1 MDVDD
6 DEEDEDVED
15 EEEDLDELEDEVPEE
30 NVVEENERLNTNI
43 RSFCVNDQILKTP
56 LLDNESIKQ
65 HMVSVSEEIS
75 ALDTRVGNIILNKG
89 DGIRKCF
96 KVLEKNNE
104 APIKMITKALESQQ
118 PPLPPT
124 PQSNSLADFHK
135 SSGMSNEI
143 EHIYETIPEEDTDSY
158 GDPGIREPIY
168 CSPYSN
174 QKEKTMVEQ
183 WLFSSRWRKKSNSN
197 SHSQPTEAT
206 SNNNNNNNHLT
217 LELSNA
223 ANISNNKLSPVG
235 ASGDC
240 KLCTKH
246 KVKSPKH
253 KLHGVDSIKTPVG
266 VVLLPFPP
274 PPPTTAITGDTT
286 MYTNLANLE
295 QTILLQQKLLRKSI
309 NGNNANDNL
318 IGQRM
323 NPPLTAQIPKNQFN
337 LSNTRKHFTA
347 PSLTQY
353 QFVSGST
360 AVSGFDNN
368 CSVQQVIFS
377 YLSFLQSDT
386 FPSFISSF
394 TVPIYNHV
402 QVVKIWN
409 GK

>member
-1 MDVDD
+1 MDVDE
-6 DEEDEDVED
+6 DEEDEEVED
-15 EEEDLDELEDEVPEE
+15 EEDDLDELEDGVPGENDGEE
-30 NVVEENERLNTNI
+30 DDRLNPNI
-43 RSFCVNDQILKTP
+43 RSFFIDDQILKTP

-75 ALDTRVGNIILNKG
+75 ALDTRVGNIILSKG
-89 DGIRKCF
+89 DGIRKSF
-96 KVLEKNNE
+96 KVSEKNNE
-104 APIKMITKALESQQ
+104 APMKITTKALESQQ

-124 PQSNSLADFHK
+124 PQSNSLVEFHK
-135 SSGMSNEI
+135 TSGMASEI

-158 GDPGIREPIY
+158 GDPNIREPIY

-183 WLFSSRWRKKSNSN
+183 WLFSSRWRKKLNSN
-197 SHSQPTEAT
+197 SHIQPTETT
-206 SNNNNNNNHLT
+206 SNNNNNNNQLT
-217 LELSNA
+217 LELSNTA
-223 ANISNNKLSPVG
+223 NINISNNKLSPVG
-235 ASGDC
+235 ASGEC

-253 KLHGVDSIKTPVG
+253 KQHGVDSIKSPVG

-309 NGNNANDNL
+309 NGNSANDNL

-368 CSVQQVIFS
+368 CGVQQVNFS
-377 YLSFLQSDT
+377 
-386 FPSFISSF
+386 
-394 TVPIYNHV
+394 H
-402 QVVKIWN
+402 
-409 GK
+409 